1 MTTTARKATKKKV
14 AKSKDTTSLQA
25 NKDKVTAEIQ
35 FNRTFKKAN
44 FKFFSYE
51 FSVKDLPLIEHIC
64 SKEVN
69 SNNRAK
75 SDDNVWRLYR
85 SLLADKWYPEASIIA
100 ISKKGELIN
109 GQHTFDALNQFLSTS
124 KVPKNKKVLIHFF
137 LGVNPE
143 AMPYWDTAKKRS
155 PHQNLTIKHN
165 GHHIGLNKIQK
176 EIVLTEGKNVIHGS
190 PFARSGQVNFFEY
203 ENVIKKHS
211 SMLDRVFGDRVF
223 CSDFPYKAIG
233 YALFCV
239 AKEDEEL
246 ANTILDEICDFRN
259 QGNRAITRYYPIHKQ
274 IPEEHELI
282 EKFREAKMCKMNNM
296 TSKTGRDC
304 YRAEEF
310 YPEATEWLV
319 ANYDID
325 SNIFPK

>member
-1 MTTTARKATKKKV
+1 MTTTARKVTKKKV
-14 AKSKDTTSLQA
+14 AKSKGITSLQA
-25 NKDKVTAEIQ
+25 NKDKVTAEIK

-64 SKEVN
+64 SQEVN
-69 SNNRAK
+69 SNNRVK
-75 SDDNVWRLYR
+75 SDDNTRRLYR
-85 SLLADKWYPEASIIA
+85 SFLANEWYPEASIIA
-100 ISKKGELIN
+100 VSKQGELIN
-109 GQHTFDALNQFLSTS
+109 GQHTFDAMNQFFNTS
-124 KVPKNKKVLIHFF
+124 KATKNKKVLVHFF
-137 LGVNPE
+137 LGVNPK

-165 GHHIGLNKIQK
+165 GYDIGLNRIQK
-176 EIVLTEGKNVIHGS
+176 EIVLTEGKNIIHGS
-190 PFARSGQVNFFEY
+190 PFVRFGQVNFFEY

-211 SMLDRVFGDRVF
+211 SMLDRVFGNRVF
-223 CSDFPYKAIG
+223 CVDFPYKAIG

-246 ANTILDEICDFRN
+246 ADTIITEICDYHN
-259 QGNRAITRYYPIHKQ
+259 HSKQ
-274 IPEEHELI
+274 KFKLSDYKDALEEHPII
-282 EKFREAKMCKMNNM
+282 EEFRRQKMLKMKPM
-296 TSKTGRDC
+296 TSKTSRDC

-310 YPEATEWLV
+310 YPKATKWLS

-325 SNIFPK
+325 SKIFPK